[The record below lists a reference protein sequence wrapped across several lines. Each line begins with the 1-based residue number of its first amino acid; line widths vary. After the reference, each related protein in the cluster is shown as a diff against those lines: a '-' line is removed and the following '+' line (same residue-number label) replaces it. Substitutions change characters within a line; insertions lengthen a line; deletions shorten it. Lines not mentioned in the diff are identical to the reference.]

1 MLPKGFGPA
10 RPFAD
15 GCIRWWFHPQKPLA
29 KSYWHMAL
37 SKIYKRLYLG
47 CRAVTRHDII
57 MIRFTKLNSGGV
69 HIHIFMFCPTDFFW
83 KRLFLWYVNMNI
95 WIQYVPPPRPPII
108 ASSYGPARFRLSTLY
123 CKCIPTML
131 KETSKKKGRN
141 LNIKEK
147 RKEFWFFIEKYGL
160 T

>member
-69 HIHIFMFCPTDFFW
+69 HIHIFMFCPFNFFESDCFYGMW
-83 KRLFLWYVNMNI
+83 T
-95 WIQYVPPPRPPII
+95 WIYEYSMSLPWPPII